1 MGAIARSVCV
11 VSSDGSVATRAGEA
25 VEDGIVFISAA
36 GNDAH
41 RHYQAV
47 YLDIDP
53 GDPENNLH
61 DFGASAGEESDE
73 VDWSPD
79 VELTMT
85 SEVANRYFQG
95 KESVALALARR
106 RIKVRGDL
114 QAALA
119 VAPIV
124 KPAFARYVELIERS
138 YPHLRL

>member
-1 MGAIARSVCV
+1 MGASFRSAQEFRTVIDEMFGLMDGPEFGPALRDAGVAQRFAFDDLGLVVNVRPARP
-11 VSSDGSVATRAGEA
+11 E
-25 VEDGIVFISAA
+25 EDRNIVWAW
-36 GNDAH
+36 
-41 RHYQAV
+41 
-47 YLDIDP
+47 
-53 GDPENNLH
+53 
-61 DFGASAGEESDE
+61 SDE